1 MSTLAYPA
9 VLIEKGRG
17 IKPQTVFQAK
27 DIIGKES
34 KFNLVTANKITAYPR
49 MAVKLKRTVSDDFPV
64 MIRLDGDIVHDQG
77 PQKKAGMTNDIT
89 PA

>member
-1 MSTLAYPA
+1 MCPLAYPA
-9 VLIEKGRG
+9 VLIEKGRR
-17 IKPQTVFQAK
+17 IKAQTILKAK

-34 KFNLVTANKITAYPR
+34 QFNLVTTEQIAAYPR
-49 MAVKLKRTVSDDFPV
+49 MAAKVKGTVTDHLPV
-64 MIRLDGDIVHDQG
+64 MIRLDRDIVHDQE